1 MYGRGVLKRRR
12 EGATVYYA
20 ISDPNVVTL
29 CRTACVHIAGQQDEP
44 AVTSRVMKRFMPAK
58 TPS

>member
-1 MYGRGVLKRRR
+1 VLKRRR